1 MSENSEKVES
11 FEGLG
16 LSEVVL
22 ARLTELGFVTPTP
35 IQARTI
41 PHIIAGRDVMGKAE
55 TGTGKTLA
63 FGLPVIEHVDPKRV
77 TPQALILT
85 PTREL
90 AHQVAEALE
99 QVGSAKG
106 LKVARI
112 VGGEP
117 QADQLIALKRGC
129 HIVVG
134 TPGRVMDFG
143 GQRMFSP
150 GWIDLLVLDEADR
163 MLDMGFIDQIKKIL
177 AMVPKERQTLLF
189 SATFEPALQ
198 KIARKEMRDPV
209 ELETSGGLQAAKNID
224 QSFVRVTRYDKTVL
238 LRKLLDVIT
247 DGSIIV
253 FLNTKRETEAVGGEL
268 WNRGY
273 KVTTLQGNYDQE
285 VRNRILA
292 EFREGKQRIL
302 VATDVAQRGLD
313 ITTVCAVINYQVP
326 NNPED
331 YVHRIGRTGRAGRSG
346 RVLTFVEP
354 REWEDF
360 QRIVKRAGEEI
371 RELDVPPGVRGWSEG
386 EQRRDDGPRRGRG
399 GHGGAGGR
407 PGRGGSGRFSEGG
420 QGRPGRRHAGGGPGG
435 ARRPRGGP
443 RR

>member
-117 QADQLIALKRGC
+117 QADQLIAL
-129 HIVVG
+129 
-134 TPGRVMDFG
+134 
-143 GQRMFSP
+143 
-150 GWIDLLVLDEADR
+150 
-163 MLDMGFIDQIKKIL
+163 
-177 AMVPKERQTLLF
+177 
-189 SATFEPALQ
+189 
-198 KIARKEMRDPV
+198 
-209 ELETSGGLQAAKNID
+209 
-224 QSFVRVTRYDKTVL
+224 
-238 LRKLLDVIT
+238 
-247 DGSIIV
+247 
-253 FLNTKRETEAVGGEL
+253 
-268 WNRGY
+268 
-273 KVTTLQGNYDQE
+273 
-285 VRNRILA
+285 
-292 EFREGKQRIL
+292 
-302 VATDVAQRGLD
+302 
-313 ITTVCAVINYQVP
+313 
-326 NNPED
+326 
-331 YVHRIGRTGRAGRSG
+331 
-346 RVLTFVEP
+346 
-354 REWEDF
+354 
-360 QRIVKRAGEEI
+360 
-371 RELDVPPGVRGWSEG
+371 
-386 EQRRDDGPRRGRG
+386 
-399 GHGGAGGR
+399 
-407 PGRGGSGRFSEGG
+407 
-420 QGRPGRRHAGGGPGG
+420 
-435 ARRPRGGP
+435 
-443 RR
+443 